1 MTNNRSKF
9 DSWIRDQRSLKI
21 HPILILSTLD
31 DSSLFAK
38 QHGISKT
45 SIWEISDPT
54 VYAAVY
60 RKLSSNHL
68 FRVTKRGI
76 AQNLDKVY
84 AFYKTFLE
92 ECVSQPDI
100 STPSSSYK
108 TSNELSETSPSQ
120 VENCERSFLAW
131 LSSQSLAATTARGY
145 LSGLRSAESYSKAH
159 NYKDCSLFTQDKGAA
174 IATATALLQ
183 DNAFAKLYPM
193 YRPAL
198 RRYLQYLGAT
208 DTTANEQTDKYPT
221 NLPRKDTTLANSSHN
236 TASELQQNLSN
247 LLAEY
252 YQYGFRLGSPIALMK
267 LRNYAEAAGV
277 VLPQTDEQL
286 EEAVTKAGI
295 VIEGKVFAFGE
306 NLMNE
311 TGAVIDSIFEK
322 GYKVI
327 FVSAFLELYADW
339 LEERHMMSED
349 VLRETLKKCRP
360 GYYYGQNII
369 TQGSRISETDG
380 IVNEI
385 LRCAADQRVILFDE
399 LKNALP
405 YIPSDKL
412 SWTLSISPE
421 FAWVSEGK
429 YFIIKRLIINQ
440 TDVENILSFVQ
451 SECSVKGYAS
461 MTDLPYGDIPD
472 DNCDLSTT
480 ALYSSVFST
489 VLQSKY
495 FLQGKIITPEKNSLN
510 ITVLLKAFCLEQ
522 PERYVS
528 DVMDRAAELTG
539 STNKQYSLDALYETM
554 IRADADRFVSEDV
567 VHFDIAA
574 IDGILSNLI
583 GDRFIP
589 LKAITTFALFPACGI
604 SWNHYVLESYCYR
617 FSKKYQL
624 LVINYNDQNAGI
636 IKAKDLPLSYTDILC
651 HAAAEAGIELIPE
664 SLGQYFFEN
673 GFTARRKYANL
684 PEITE
689 QARKIREE
697 R

>member
-1 MTNNRSKF
+1 MANNRSKF

-31 DSSLFAK
+31 DSSMFAK

-45 SIWEISDPT
+45 SFWEISDPN
-54 VYAAVY
+54 VYSSVY

-84 AFYKTFLE
+84 AFYKDFLE
-92 ECVSQPDI
+92 EQAKQA
-100 STPSSSYK
+100 TPSTTSFNNSSSADPCG
-108 TSNELSETSPSQ
+108 TTQTQ
-120 VENCERSFLAW
+120 VERCEKSFLTW
-131 LSSQSLAATTARGY
+131 LSSQNLAVTTARGY

-159 NYKDCSLFTQDKGAA
+159 SYKDCSLFTSDKSTA

-183 DNAFAKLYPM
+183 DNSFSKLYPM

-198 RRYLQYLGAT
+198 RRYLQYLCSA
-208 DTTANEQTDKYPT
+208 DSVVSEQGVNYSS
-221 NLPRKDTTLANSSHN
+221 NLPCNDNTLANIAHN
-236 TASELQQNLSN
+236 TTSELQQNLSN

-267 LRNYAEAAGV
+267 LRNYAEATGV
-277 VLPQTDEQL
+277 VLPQTDDQL
-286 EEAVTKAGI
+286 EAEIAKAGI
-295 VIEGKVFAFGE
+295 VIDGKVFAFSDK
-306 NLMNE
+306 LLDE
-311 TGAVIDSIFEK
+311 TGAVIDSIFDK
-322 GYKVI
+322 GNKVV
-327 FVSAFLELYADW
+327 FLSALLDLHSDW

-360 GYYYGQNII
+360 SFYYGQNII
-369 TQGSRISETDG
+369 TQGSRISEHDG

-385 LRCAADQRVILFDE
+385 LRYAADQRIILFDD
-399 LKNALP
+399 LRNALP
-405 YIPSDKL
+405 YVPADKL
-412 SWTLSISPE
+412 SWTLSTSQE

-429 YFIIKRLIINQ
+429 YFIIKRLILNQ
-440 TDVENILSFVQ
+440 TDAENIRSFVQ
-451 SECSVKGYAS
+451 RECAVKGYAS

-472 DNCDLSTT
+472 DNYDLSTT

-489 VLQSKY
+489 ILQSKY

-510 ITVLLKAFCLEQ
+510 ITVLLKAFCIEQ

-539 STNKQYSLDALYETM
+539 SANKQYSLDALYETM
-554 IRADADRFVSEDV
+554 IRADADRFVTEDMV
-567 VHFDIAA
+567 QFDVET

-589 LKAITTFALFPACGI
+589 LKAITTFALFPPCGI
-604 SWNHYVLESYCYR
+604 SWNHYVLESYCFR
-617 FSKKYQL
+617 FSDKYQL

-651 HAAAEAGIELIPE
+651 RAAAEADIELIPE
-664 SLGQYFFEN
+664 NLGQYFFEN
-673 GFTARRKYANL
+673 GYTARRKYANL
-684 PEITE
+684 PEIAE